1 MNDHFLDWAN
11 ALLDNRLLAPL
22 DDVELSLAKR
32 VGVASDSARCGPA
45 FDDYALIAKAYLL
58 LDWGLDDIGPDA
70 IMAFAG
76 LLADRQLLLDD
87 RDDLLALLRE
97 FRCPSSHLT
106 GSRGGVFSFF
116 CAHAHRRCTRLS
128 SIVHVNGI
136 ELLQNVGHPLAFG
149 VIADK
154 HGERS
159 SAFAQVG
166 VIPAAVVLWYV
177 TSEKPIP
184 EALMAFVRRSAGVG
198 ALAVLASAS
207 AELNRISV
215 AGIPNSISLSR
226 AGSAS
231 LRET

>member
-45 FDDYALIAKAYLL
+45 LDDYALIAKAYLL

-97 FRCPSSHLT
+97 FRCSSSHLT

-116 CAHAHRRCTRLS
+116 CAHAHRRTPLIFKVSVEAQRLLPEGRKALRS
-128 SIVHVNGI
+128 
-136 ELLQNVGHPLAFG
+136 ELS
-149 VIADK
+149 K
-154 HGERS
+154 
-159 SAFAQVG
+159 
-166 VIPAAVVLWYV
+166 AA
-177 TSEKPIP
+177 
-184 EALMAFVRRSAGVG
+184 
-198 ALAVLASAS
+198 
-207 AELNRISV
+207 
-215 AGIPNSISLSR
+215 
-226 AGSAS
+226 
-231 LRET
+231 REFT